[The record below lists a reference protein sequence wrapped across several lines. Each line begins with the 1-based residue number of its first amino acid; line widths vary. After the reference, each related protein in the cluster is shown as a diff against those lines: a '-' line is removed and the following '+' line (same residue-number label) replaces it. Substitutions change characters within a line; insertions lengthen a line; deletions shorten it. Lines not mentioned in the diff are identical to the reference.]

1 MKKRFLRPS
10 SSRAIRCNMI
20 HVTDTITL
28 EDWEISES
36 FHRAS
41 GPGGQNVNKVSTAV
55 ELRFEAAR
63 SPNLSPYVKNRLRT
77 LAGRKWT
84 KDGALIITAEKHRSQ
99 AMNRELAL
107 SKLIELI
114 QKATERPKRRVKTR
128 PTLASKRRRLEGK
141 KQRGQ
146 VKSLRGKIVDD

>member
-1 MKKRFLRPS
+1 
-10 SSRAIRCNMI
+10 MI
-20 HVTDTITL
+20 KVSESITL
-28 EDWEISES
+28 EDWEITES

-63 SPNLSPYVKNRLRT
+63 SPNLPPYVKNRLRT

-99 AMNRELAL
+99 AMNRELAME
-107 SKLIELI
+107 KLVALI
-114 QKATERPKRRVKTR
+114 LKATERPKHRIKTR

-141 KQRGQ
+141 KQRSQ
-146 VKSLRGKIVDD
+146 IKSLRGKISE